1 MVEQRHARGVI
12 MAPRGK
18 VRHDRGLAVQHPVD
32 LAHRDGGI
40 GIYGIDEQIVIN
52 IQSEGVEE
60 RSELKSNGV
69 RTKLRS
75 VFMANLAI
83 PKSCYNSIYIIFNV
97 FKAH

>member
-75 VFMANLAI
+75 VF
-83 PKSCYNSIYIIFNV
+83 
-97 FKAH
+97 